1 MHHLNVRKVSIF
13 FSYFETFMVKTL
25 FLDTIISDYC
35 KKEALNFDIL
45 RFYCIFAEQISK
57 SVEKLK
63 V

>member
-1 MHHLNVRKVSIF
+1 MNYLNVRKISVF
-13 FSYFETFMVKTL
+13 FSY
-25 FLDTIISDYC
+25 YC

-57 SVEKLK
+57 SIENLK

>member
-1 MHHLNVRKVSIF
+1 MHHLNVRKVSAF

-25 FLDTIISDYC
+25 FLDTIISYSC

-57 SVEKLK
+57 SIEKLK

>member
-1 MHHLNVRKVSIF
+1 
-13 FSYFETFMVKTL
+13 MVKTL
-25 FLDTIISDYC
+25 FLDTIISYYC

-57 SVEKLK
+57 SIEYLK

>member
-1 MHHLNVRKVSIF
+1 MHHLNVCKVSVF
-13 FSYFETFMVKTL
+13 FSYFETFMVKIL

-57 SVEKLK
+57 SIEYLK

>member
-1 MHHLNVRKVSIF
+1 MNYLNVRKVSFF

-25 FLDTIISDYC
+25 FLDTNISYYC

-57 SVEKLK
+57 SIENLK